1 MAAVPTLIQ
10 RDSGGGERSNVGKAY
25 KLGNIVTVSD
35 VRREMVK
42 VMRLGVEGKLELEGA
57 LRLTRILRDILHCI
71 HTDRK
76 HELENRRLDL
86 LGAAAETGIAFFQG
100 IAIIAPAGAKTPQ
113 PKQIEAI
120 EVIPEKVT
128 VSKRKPIGAKPK
140 PKPKRKASAK
150 KRIVSGSKPR
160 KPKARTKTTLAIKA
174 PKR

>member
-1 MAAVPTLIQ
+1 MTAVPTLIQ

-25 KLGNIVTVSD
+25 KLGNISTVSD

-42 VMRLGVEGKLELEGA
+42 VMNLVVQGKLEVEGA

-100 IAIIAPAGAKTPQ
+100 IAIIAPVGAKTPQ

-120 EVIPEKVT
+120 EVIPQKVA
-128 VSKRKPIGAKPK
+128 VALGPAQPK
-140 PKPKRKASAK
+140 PKKAAKRQPKRRPKSKSA
-150 KRIVSGSKPR
+150 
-160 KPKARTKTTLAIKA
+160 AKTTLEIKP